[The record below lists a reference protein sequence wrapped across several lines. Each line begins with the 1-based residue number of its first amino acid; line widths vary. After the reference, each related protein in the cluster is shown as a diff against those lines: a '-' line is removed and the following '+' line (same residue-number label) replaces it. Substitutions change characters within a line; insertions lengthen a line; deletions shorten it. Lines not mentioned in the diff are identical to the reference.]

1 MKTSNLRLHTASP
14 PNPWRSPR
22 PLASSSSP
30 IAADHRIAGGR
41 WLTTL
46 PAKTGVVR
54 ETLLSTLSDMRAQ
67 LAYLYQT
74 DDKVIVRAL
83 LGERQIRVE
92 LAPVD
97 VDSTRIVVV
106 TLKDGEVDRALSS
119 RIVEIVEANL
129 P

>member
-22 PLASSSSP
+22 PLASSSP
-30 IAADHRIAGGR
+30 HIAADHRIAGGR

-83 LGERQIRVE
+83 LGEHQIRVE

-106 TLKDGEVDRALSS
+106 TLKDGEVHRALSS